1 MKLRTHRKIDKTIL
15 TTEGSIQYNRYVLRP
30 DGPEAAAALI
40 ELEGAKTVVPLDDYL
55 GITDL
60 PFKITVS
67 MMLEIAYWAAK
78 TGSYQDAEDFIRRT
92 KGITI
97 SDDTIRKVVNFIGNI
112 VFMDDCRLARECE
125 VELNSCVRDASY
137 SKQGTL
143 YLQTDGAALNTRTK
157 DQNDST
163 WRENKLGLAFSSDN
177 IHYWKN
183 AKGQMQHRIL
193 SREYISFI
201 GSAQEF
207 KYHFYALALRA
218 GYGDYANTVIL
229 SDGATWIR
237 NIKNEL
243 FPDAQQILDLFHL
256 KENTYEFAKQIFKE
270 DKEKYIHWAEDICR
284 RLEDGKWKDVLDD
297 LKQYK
302 DIPAK
307 QGSVN
312 LYTYINNNKDNI
324 DYPTYKAMGFF
335 VGSGAIES
343 GNKIVLQNR
352 LKLPGMRWNVPT
364 AQCMLSLKAKIE
376 SGKWDSIVVPLVYR
390 QMNQK
395 INPAS

>member
-1 MKLRTHRKIDKTIL
+1 MRLRTHRKIDKTIL

-30 DGPEAAAALI
+30 DGPEAAEAL
-40 ELEGAKTVVPLDDYL
+40 LKLNGSKAVVPLDDYL
-55 GITDL
+55 GIAEL

-78 TGSYQDAEDFIRRT
+78 TGSYQDAEDFLKRT
-92 KGITI
+92 KGISV
-97 SDDTIRKVVNFIGNI
+97 SDDTIRKVVNYIGDL
-112 VFMDDCRLARECE
+112 VFENDCRLARACE
-125 VELNSCVRDASY
+125 VELNSRVRNASY

-143 YLQTDGAALNTRTK
+143 YLQTDGAALNTRTR

-163 WRENKLGLAFSSDN
+163 WRENKLGLAFSSDH
-177 IHYWKN
+177 IRYWKN
-183 AKGQMQHRIL
+183 TKGQTQHRIL

-201 GSAQEF
+201 GGAQEF
-207 KYHFYALALRA
+207 KYHLYALAIRA
-218 GYGDYANTVIL
+218 GYGEYADTVIL

-256 KENTYEFAKQIFKE
+256 KENTYEFAKQLFK
-270 DKEKYIHWAEDICR
+270 DNKEKYEPWAEDICK
-284 RLEDGKWKDVLDD
+284 RLEDGKWKEVLKD
-297 LKQYK
+297 LKRYK
-302 DIPAK
+302 NIPAR

-312 LYTYINNNKDNI
+312 LYTYIDNNRDNI
-324 DYPTYKAMGFF
+324 DYPAYKAKGFF

-376 SGKWDSIVVPLVYR
+376 SNKWDSVVVPLIYKLMS
-390 QMNQK
+390 QPSS
-395 INPAS
+395 PAM

>member
-1 MKLRTHRKIDKTIL
+1 M
-15 TTEGSIQYNRYVLRP
+15 
-30 DGPEAAAALI
+30 
-40 ELEGAKTVVPLDDYL
+40 
-55 GITDL
+55 
-60 PFKITVS
+60 
-67 MMLEIAYWAAK
+67 
-78 TGSYQDAEDFIRRT
+78 
-92 KGITI
+92 
-97 SDDTIRKVVNFIGNI
+97 
-112 VFMDDCRLARECE
+112 
-125 VELNSCVRDASY
+125 
-137 SKQGTL
+137 
-143 YLQTDGAALNTRTK
+143 
-157 DQNDST
+157 
-163 WRENKLGLAFSSDN
+163 
-177 IHYWKN
+177 
-183 AKGQMQHRIL
+183 
-193 SREYISFI
+193 
-201 GSAQEF
+201 
-207 KYHFYALALRA
+207 
-218 GYGDYANTVIL
+218 
-229 SDGATWIR
+229 
-237 NIKNEL
+237 

>member
-15 TTEGSIQYNRYVLRP
+15 TTEGSIEYNRYVLRP
-30 DGPEAAAALI
+30 DGADAAAKLM
-40 ELEGAKTVVPLDDYL
+40 ELDGTKAVVPLDAYL
-55 GITDL
+55 GIADL

-67 MMLEIAYWAAK
+67 MMLEISYWAAK
-78 TGSYQDAEDFIRRT
+78 TGSYQDAEDFLKRT
-92 KGITI
+92 KGVSV
-97 SDDTIRKVVNFIGNI
+97 SDDTIRKVVNYIGNL
-112 VFMDDCRLARECE
+112 VFREDCRLAKECE
-125 VELNSCVRDASY
+125 IALNTAARDASY
-137 SKQGTL
+137 SKAGTL

-163 WRENKLGLAFSSDN
+163 WRENKLGLAFSSDH

-183 AKGQMQHRIL
+183 AKGQQQHRIL
-193 SREYISFI
+193 SREYISYI

-207 KYHFYALALRA
+207 KYHLYALALRA
-218 GYGDYANTVIL
+218 GYGEYEKTVIL

-237 NIKNEL
+237 SIKNEL

-256 KENTYEFAKQIFKE
+256 KENTYEFAKQIFGD
-270 DKEKYIHWAEDICR
+270 DKDKYVPWAEDICK
-284 RLEDGKWKDVLDD
+284 RLEEGQWQDVLKD
-297 LKQYK
+297 LNRYK
-302 DIPAK
+302 GMPAR

-312 LYTYINNNKDNI
+312 LYTYIDNNRDNI
-324 DYPTYKAMGFF
+324 DYPAYRAMELF

-376 SGKWDSIVVPLVYR
+376 SNQWDSVVVPLINR
-390 QMNQK
+390 LMNS
-395 INPAS
+395 PAKAIL